1 MPLSLVARVPSR
13 LGKKEGSRRMA
24 AIALHIDDHQAATAA
39 SLVWGFEYEI
49 ERDGRDVLVSLHG
62 ELDLATAD
70 MLDDIAQAVTY
81 GGGGALLVDLQGV
94 TFLDVAAG
102 RALLR
107 CYELMQQ
114 RYRTVTFAGMQS
126 TVWTVLRVTG
136 LDHLL
141 PVGDGRLYGFTAR
154 ARHGPLTAGAG
165 IGQE

>member
-1 MPLSLVARVPSR
+1 MGAVVLQTRNHP
-13 LGKKEGSRRMA
+13 
-24 AIALHIDDHQAATAA
+24 AATVV
-39 SLVWGFEYEI
+39 SPVWGVGYEI
-49 ERDGRDVLVSLHG
+49 QRDGENVLVSVYG

-70 MLDDIAQAVTY
+70 VLDDLARALTS
-81 GGGGALLVDLQGV
+81 GGGGSLLVDLQGV

-107 CYELMQQ
+107 CYEHVER
-114 RYRTVTFAGMQS
+114 RYRTVTFAGMRA

-154 ARHGPLTAGAG
+154 AREGPLATGAG
-165 IGQE
+165 RGWD